1 MYSILTLILAQ
12 TFIYSLILLLRKKFV
27 LTKIPLELFI
37 IFSGLFN
44 LIIMSIIIFYK
55 KINIFSTKNIKGI
68 KESLITLIGILLIQ
82 TANWYIFLYLL
93 QNNDI
98 SVIVPLNQIF
108 IVIFS
113 SLLGYL
119 LLNEKITN
127 KKVFGIFLT
136 GISII
141 LINVK

>member
-1 MYSILTLILAQ
+1 MYSILSLILAQ

-27 LTKIPLELFI
+27 LSKIPLELFI

-136 GISII
+136 GISIF

>member
-1 MYSILTLILAQ
+1 MYSILSLILVQ
-12 TFIYSLILLLRKKFV
+12 TFIYSFILLLRKKIV

-136 GISII
+136 GISIF

>member
-1 MYSILTLILAQ
+1 MYSILSLILAQ

-27 LTKIPLELFI
+27 LSKIPLELFI

>member
-1 MYSILTLILAQ
+1 MYSILSLILAQ